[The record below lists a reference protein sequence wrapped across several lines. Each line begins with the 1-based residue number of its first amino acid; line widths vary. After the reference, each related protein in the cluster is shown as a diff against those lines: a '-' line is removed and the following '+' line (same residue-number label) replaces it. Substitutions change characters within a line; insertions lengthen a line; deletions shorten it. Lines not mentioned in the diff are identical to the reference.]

1 MWQALEGSSF
11 HETEA
16 GSMSTLAELLVPI
29 DGAEFLCL
37 DALVRPKSLTNY
49 KARGGA
55 TAG

>member
-16 GSMSTLAELLVPI
+16 GSMSTLVELLVPI
-29 DGAEFLCL
+29 DGAEFLDL
-37 DALVRPKSLTNY
+37 DALIPPKSLTNY
-49 KARGGA
+49 KARVGA